1 MELDEL
7 LEKWRELLKGPKRPV
22 DYRSPVTP
30 RGVKVT
36 AADLDERLQKDVYYQ
51 AWLKEKEKVGR
62 ALDKAY
68 AKDAKPLLDDLNS
81 VGVKIDS
88 VWDLVNTKSS
98 YKAAIPI
105 LIAHLPKPYDIV
117 NKEGIV
123 RSLGVKEA
131 KGKACR
137 VIIDEYNRTPKD
149 QKDYRWTFGNAMSV
163 ILTPEYADEV
173 IDIVEDESNGDS
185 RHMFVASLSK
195 AGSPKVIKVLES
207 LLTDRSELIRT
218 MAQKVLNRLNKK

>member
-1 MELDEL
+1 MEIDEL
-7 LEKWRELLKGPKRPV
+7 LKKWKDLLKPRTPTEGISSGSPKR
-22 DYRSPVTP
+22 
-30 RGVKVT
+30 GKIT
-36 AADLDERLQKDVYYQ
+36 AAELHAELEKDEDYQ
-51 AWLKEKEKVGR
+51 RWLKEKEAVGN
-62 ALDKAY
+62 ALDEAY
-68 AKDAKPLLDDLNS
+68 AKDAKPLLDDLAS
-81 VGVKIDS
+81 IGIKIES

-98 YKAAIPI
+98 YKTAIPK
-105 LIAHLPKPYDIV
+105 LIEHLPRPYHIR

-163 ILTPEYADEV
+163 IMTPEYADEV

-185 RHMFVASLSK
+185 RHMFIASLSK
-195 AGSPKVIKVLES
+195 AGSPKVMKVLEG
-207 LLTDRSELIRT
+207 LLSDNSEMIRT
-218 MAQKVLNRLNKK
+218 MAQKVINRLNKK